1 MATVRIT
8 NLTTSSVY
16 LNDIYTTINGSG
28 VAAPLLPY
36 VDVTRS
42 VSEISSMTGL
52 IDAVAAG
59 TLSATITYSAD
70 EQAALSVTAQQPLAA
85 LFAPKAVPAPVA
97 SSTIVAQ
104 EITIYKALASGG
116 ATGTADDVTIYA
128 VNTLPYKIRV
138 LSAQARIS
146 TAGAAGST
154 MNVRTA
160 AAGGGTLLAGPI
172 DSASAGGAISA
183 TGPNA
188 SVVATPGSSVGL
200 FVRRSDRSAVGE
212 IVIKARIE
220 S

>member
-8 NLTTSSVY
+8 NLTTSPVY
-16 LNDIYTTINGSG
+16 LNDIYTTINESS
-28 VAAPLLPY
+28 VALPLLPY

-70 EQAALSVTAQQPLAA
+70 EQAALSVTASQPLAS
-85 LFAPKAVPAPVA
+85 LLAPKSVPAPVT
-97 SSTIVAQ
+97 STTIIGQ

-128 VNTLPYKIRV
+128 VNTLPYKMRI

-154 MNVRTA
+154 MNLRTA
-160 AAGGGTLLAGPI
+160 AAGAGTLLSGPF
-172 DSASAGGAISA
+172 DTASAGIVNP

-188 SVVATPGSSVGL
+188 TVVATPGASVGL

-212 IVIKARIE
+212 IIIKARIE

>member
-8 NLTTSSVY
+8 NLTTSPVY
-16 LNDIYTTINGSG
+16 LNDIYTTINGS
-28 VAAPLLPY
+28 AAVLPLLPY

-42 VSEISSMTGL
+42 VAEISSMTGL

-70 EQAALSVTAQQPLAA
+70 EQAALSVTASQPLAS
-85 LFAPKAVPAPVA
+85 LLAPKAVPAPVA
-97 SSTIVAQ
+97 ASTIVGQ

-128 VNTLPYKIRV
+128 VNTLPYKMRI
-138 LSAQARIS
+138 LSAQVRIS
-146 TAGAAGST
+146 TAGAGSST

-160 AAGGGTLLAGPI
+160 AAGGGTLLSGPI
-172 DSASAGGAISA
+172 ASDALGIVNP

-188 SVVATPGSSVGL
+188 TVVASPGASVGL

-212 IVIKARIE
+212 IIIKARIE

>member
-8 NLTTSSVY
+8 NLTTSPVY
-16 LNDIYTTINGSG
+16 LNDIYTTINGS
-28 VAAPLLPY
+28 AAVFPLLPY

-42 VSEISSMTGL
+42 VAEISSMTGL

-70 EQAALSVTAQQPLAA
+70 EQAALSVSAAQPLAS
-85 LFAPKAVPAPVA
+85 LLAPKAVPAPVA
-97 SSTIVAQ
+97 STTIVGQ
-104 EITIYKALASGG
+104 EITLYKSMPSGG

-128 VNTLPYKIRV
+128 VNTLPYKMRI
-138 LSAQARIS
+138 LSAQVRIS

-160 AAGGGTLLAGPI
+160 AAGGGTLVAGPI
-172 DSASAGGAISA
+172 ASDATGIVNA
-183 TGPNA
+183 TGPNTT
-188 SVVATPGSSVGL
+188 VVATPGALVGL

-220 S
+220 A

>member
-1 MATVRIT
+1 MATIRIT
-8 NLTTSSVY
+8 NLTTSPVY
-16 LNDIYTTINGSG
+16 LNDIYTTINESS

-42 VSEISSMTGL
+42 VAEISSMTGL

-70 EQAALSVTAQQPLAA
+70 EQAAFSVTAKQPLAS
-85 LFAPKAVPAPVA
+85 LLAPGSVPAPVA
-97 SSTIVAQ
+97 STAIVGQ
-104 EITIYKALASGG
+104 NITLFKALASGG

-138 LSAQARIS
+138 LSAQVRIS
-146 TAGAAGST
+146 VAGAGGST

-160 AAGGGTLLAGPI
+160 AAGGGTLLSGPI
-172 DSASAGGAISA
+172 ASDAVGIVNA

-188 SVVATPGSSVGL
+188 SVVATPGASVGI

-212 IVIKARIE
+212 IVITARIE